1 VARGID
7 CLLMNTTP
15 KITIYGSATCSY
27 CVAARMLLKK
37 RGLTYDDV
45 LVSEDP
51 DERKEMIA
59 RSGSQSVPQIFI
71 GEQTI
76 GGFDELHALDQNGEL
91 DRLLDGSLDVNA

>member
-1 VARGID
+1 
-7 CLLMNTTP
+7 
-15 KITIYGSATCSY
+15 
-27 CVAARMLLKK
+27 MLLKK